1 MIDKRMMYAQG
12 QRVAKSLDG
21 SRPGYR
27 GSDMGT
33 VATSSRPA
41 NKNSGSLNTS
51 GADYGGGNQG
61 GGGSGS
67 DGQGNDYSSMTGQDI
82 RDAARAFEV
91 GVDPANDPLKFKGTN
106 VIGPFGFK
114 QDPYSKFRNFRP
126 EMPKIPLGLGSL
138 VMNMIN
144 PGGKGPLQAFSDFS
158 ANKNRNYFMDEVV
171 RAGKY
176 TLPDGR
182 ELDYG
187 NVSDMT
193 GTELEAAYK
202 NYLSS
207 RGSGS
212 IDAYGNPIGG
222 QDNSGITSI
231 YDARP
236 YQMTQNVEVEDP
248 VQNLFASR
256 FLQNRTPGERETIE
270 ANMPIRFPNLFT

>member
-1 MIDKRMMYAQG
+1 
-12 QRVAKSLDG
+12 
-21 SRPGYR
+21 
-27 GSDMGT
+27 
-33 VATSSRPA
+33 
-41 NKNSGSLNTS
+41 
-51 GADYGGGNQG
+51 
-61 GGGSGS
+61 
-67 DGQGNDYSSMTGQDI
+67 
-82 RDAARAFEV
+82 
-91 GVDPANDPLKFKGTN
+91 
-106 VIGPFGFK
+106 
-114 QDPYSKFRNFRP
+114 
-126 EMPKIPLGLGSL
+126 
-138 VMNMIN
+138 MNIIN
-144 PGGKGPLQAFSDFS
+144 PGGKGALQAFSDFS
-158 ANKNRNYFMDEVV
+158 AAKNRNYFMDEVV

-182 ELDYG
+182 KLDYG

-222 QDNSGITSI
+222 QEDSSGITSI

-236 YQMTQNVEVEDP
+236 YQMVQNVEVEDP

-256 FLQNRTPGERETIE
+256 FLQNQPDQVRESIE